1 MMNHEQKD
9 EVVNDLREKINKAEG
24 IFLTN
29 LVGLVAEVSTKV
41 RKNIRENNGSVVI
54 TRNTLMAR
62 AAKGTKAESL
72 FSNLKGPNAIAFAF
86 NDPAAVAKILFNLRK
101 DHEVARLGA
110 GLLGDKPLKVAEV
123 EFLANLP
130 SRDLM
135 LGTLLATF
143 NAPVSAFARVVEAV
157 RAKKEAEQNA

>member
-9 EVVNDLREKINKAEG
+9 EVVKDLRDKINKAEG

-29 LVGLVAEVSTKV
+29 LVGLVAEVSTTV

-62 AAKGTKAESL
+62 ASKGTRAESL
-72 FSNLKGPNAIAFAF
+72 LSNLKGPNAVAFAF
-86 NDPAAVAKILFNLRK
+86 KDPAAVAKILFNLKK
-101 DHEVARLGA
+101 DHEVAKLGE